1 MGEVVDLRRVRVELV
16 TEMLDIAELETMLS
30 REHPLGWRKAQ
41 GKRLYYAVVYEGYW
55 IGALLFDG
63 AVIRNKMR
71 AQEIGWTPQQESER
85 REHICNN
92 SRFLVCSDYQGVP
105 NLASKILSLVE
116 KRIAD
121 DWLRRYGVPLL
132 AMETYVDPERNDNQ
146 GSCYLAA
153 GWNRL
158 GMSSGYEISKG
169 ERTHGKWYF
178 LKPLHDD
185 SYKALRSEI
194 PHALLTGVKSV
205 SGESNNNFVLDASK
219 FRIDE
224 LKKAL
229 SQVSDPRK
237 RRGMQYR
244 FVPFLAL
251 CVAAVVSGYTQYR
264 QIADWIK
271 NLGAPTRARFGL
283 RGDRCPG
290 EGAVGKLLRRIDPEE
305 LEKALSNWLFST
317 YPEIAQGTVL
327 SLDGKALRGTD
338 SDMAKQV
345 SLLNVFANEVGIVIK
360 QLPTTKG
367 SGEKASARAFAED
380 AENIS
385 GKIVMGDAMLT
396 DRKLIE
402 LLEKKTPI
410 TSLPSKT
417 IIQA

>member
-1 MGEVVDLRRVRVELV
+1 
-16 TEMLDIAELETMLS
+16 
-30 REHPLGWRKAQ
+30 
-41 GKRLYYAVVYEGYW
+41 
-55 IGALLFDG
+55 
-63 AVIRNKMR
+63 
-71 AQEIGWTPQQESER
+71 
-85 REHICNN
+85 
-92 SRFLVCSDYQGVP
+92 
-105 NLASKILSLVE
+105 
-116 KRIAD
+116 
-121 DWLRRYGVPLL
+121 
-132 AMETYVDPERNDNQ
+132 METYVDPERNDNQ